1 MNLDAHLPK
10 NLKKEEREALYAS
23 FEKEQTHSLV
33 LNPSKLSDEE
43 FQKRFP
49 KAIPHPFLKH
59 VYSYKKEDYEFGK
72 MALYD
77 LGCYSIQD
85 SAAMVPP
92 FILSP
97 KQGETVLDLC
107 AAPGGKTI
115 FLSLLSD
122 QGSVVLANDISLSR
136 AKELSSN
143 VERMGLGNVIVT
155 NDDFSKKSAYYASFF
170 DCIMLDAPCS
180 GSAMARKN
188 AQAKEEWSPSKM
200 DRCVEL
206 QLTLLEQAY
215 AMLKP
220 GGRMVYSTCSFCYE
234 EDEGVLL
241 SFLSKHNDM
250 HPSKIEERPGYFH
263 GETIP
268 EGVYLFPSLY
278 EGEGQFFCLLKK
290 DGDTLPFKKDSPKNS
305 LSGEF
310 FSFFDLEGRYNY
322 ESNDS
327 LWSLPFYFP
336 ITNLQVL
343 RAGLKVA
350 SSPFEEPDHALSHY
364 LPSSF
369 QVELDE
375 NKALR
380 FLKGETFPMDLGDG
394 YYLAS
399 YLGKGLGFFKMVKGQ
414 MKNRYPKGLRR
425 NYKFI

>member
-1 MNLDAHLPK
+1 MNLDAYLPE
-10 NLKKEEREALYAS
+10 NLKKEERDALFAS

-33 LNPSKLSDEE
+33 LNHSKVSDED
-43 FQKRFP
+43 FRKRFP
-49 KAIPHPFLKH
+49 KAVPHPFLEH
-59 VYSYKKEDYEFGK
+59 VYSYKKEDCEFGK

-97 KQGETVLDLC
+97 KPGETVLDLC
-107 AAPGGKTI
+107 AAPGGKTV
-115 FLSLLSD
+115 FLSLLS
-122 QGSVVLANDISLSR
+122 GGESVVLANDISLSR

-155 NDDFSKKSAYYASFF
+155 NDDFAKKSSYYPSSF
-170 DCIMLDAPCS
+170 DCILLDAPCS

-188 AQAKEEWSPSKM
+188 AQAKAEWSPSKM
-200 DRCVEL
+200 KRCAEL
-206 QLTLLEQAY
+206 QLALLEQAY
-215 AMLKP
+215 SMLKP

-234 EDEGVLL
+234 ENEGVLL
-241 SFLSKHNDM
+241 SFLGKHEDM
-250 HPSKIEERPGYFH
+250 HPSKTEERPGYFH
-263 GETIP
+263 GKAIP
-268 EGVYLFPSLY
+268 EGVYLFPFLY

-290 DGDTLPFKKDSPKNS
+290 DGEAPLLKKEPPKNCI
-305 LSGEF
+305 GNEF
-310 FSFFDLEGRYNY
+310 FSFFGLEGRYNF
-322 ESNDS
+322 ESNSS

-336 ITNLQVL
+336 LANLQVL

-350 SSPFEEPDHALSHY
+350 SAPFEEPNHALSHY
-364 LPSSF
+364 LPPSF

-375 NKALR
+375 SEARR
-380 FLKGETFPMDLGDG
+380 FLRGETFPLDLPDG

-399 YLGKGLGFFKMVKGQ
+399 CSGKGLGFFKMAKGQ
-414 MKNRYPKGLRR
+414 MKNHYPKGLRR

>member
-1 MNLDAHLPK
+1 MNLDAYLPK
-10 NLKKEEREALYAS
+10 NLKKEERDALFAS

-33 LNPSKLSDEE
+33 LNPSKISDES
-43 FQKRFP
+43 FRKRFP
-49 KAIPHPFLKH
+49 KATPHPFMKH
-59 VYSYKKEDYEFGK
+59 VYFYKKEDYEFGK

-97 KQGETVLDLC
+97 KPKEAVLDLC
-107 AAPGGKTI
+107 AAPGGKTV
-115 FLSLLSD
+115 FLSLLS
-122 QGSVVLANDISLSR
+122 GGKSVVLANDISLSR

-155 NDDFSKKSAYYASFF
+155 NDDFAKKYHHYASFF
-170 DCIMLDAPCS
+170 DCILLDAPCS

-200 DRCVEL
+200 ERCVEL

-215 AMLKP
+215 SMLKP

-234 EDEGVLL
+234 EDEGALL
-241 SFLSKHNDM
+241 SFLSKHSDM
-250 HPSKIEERPGYFH
+250 HPSKTEERPGYFH
-263 GETIP
+263 GEAIP

-290 DGDTLPFKKDSPKNS
+290 DDEVLPFKKESPKNS

-310 FSFFDLEGRYNY
+310 FSFFGLEGRYNF
-322 ESNDS
+322 ELRSS
-327 LWSLPFYFP
+327 LWSLPFCFP
-336 ITNLQVL
+336 ISNLQVL
-343 RAGLKVA
+343 RAGLKVTSA
-350 SSPFEEPDHALSHY
+350 PFEEPDHALSHY
-364 LPSSF
+364 LPPSF
-369 QVELDE
+369 QAELDE
-375 NKALR
+375 KQALR
-380 FLKGETFPMDLGDG
+380 FLKGETLPMDLADG

-399 YLGKGLGFFKMVKGQ
+399 YSGKGLGFFKMVKGQ